1 MGVIVPY
8 NPLDKMS
15 LAESIERALSAEKPV
30 ALESMRES
38 KNAFAGAGMYALYYR
53 GSFPAY
59 ERLAIC
65 NKVVLEAPIYVGKA
79 DSKGR
84 RKGGFLDEGLAGKTL
99 WSRLRDHAQ
108 SIVQADNLD
117 VGDFPAG
124 LSWWTICG
132 SPWGN
137 LFSFRSTL
145 LFGTP
150 LWTASCS
157 VWGFAPSSRVCARRV
172 CVRWEGVWTI

>member
-38 KNAFAGAGMYALYYR
+38 KNAFAGAGVYALYYR

-108 SIVQADNLD
+108 SIVRADNLD
-117 VGDFPAG
+117 VGDFSCRFIVVDDLWVSLGESLLISKYAPV
-124 LSWWTICG
+124 WNTIVDC
-132 SPWGN
+132 
-137 LFSFRSTL
+137 FV
-145 LFGTP
+145 FGIGIR
-150 LWTASCS
+150 A
-157 VWGFAPSSRVCARRV
+157 VF
-172 CVRWEGVWTI
+172 EGMR